1 MLTLL
6 TVSEQQRHSMLSLQC
21 ILGKM
26 NFQRI
31 AAVLASR
38 TPRKKKCLSGAS
50 PPPGRT
56 AHFKQAELNQVSLER
71 VLVLHLILIS
81 EMLLLFELLELMRF
95 HLHEPQTH

>member
-38 TPRKKKCLSGAS
+38 TPRKK
-50 PPPGRT
+50 
-56 AHFKQAELNQVSLER
+56 NVSQER
-71 VLVLHLILIS
+71 HRLPDARLIS
-81 EMLLLFELLELMRF
+81 NK
-95 HLHEPQTH
+95 PS

>member
-1 MLTLL
+1 M
-6 TVSEQQRHSMLSLQC
+6 HS
-21 ILGKM
+21 GKDELPAH
-26 NFQRI
+26 R
-31 AAVLASR
+31 SR
-38 TPRKKKCLSGAS
+38 SGIEDTQKKKCLSGAS

-81 EMLLLFELLELMRF
+81 EMLLLFEMLELMRF